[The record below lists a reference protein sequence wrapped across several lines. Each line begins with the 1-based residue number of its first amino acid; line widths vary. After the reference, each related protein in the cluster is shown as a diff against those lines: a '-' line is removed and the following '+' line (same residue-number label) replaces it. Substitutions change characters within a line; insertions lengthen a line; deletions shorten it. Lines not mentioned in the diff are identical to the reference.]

1 MSVSVPPVFAPRPPG
16 RVLPTLNEDGSR
28 RWIRPKW
35 AKGDWGARR
44 RVLAWALM
52 LVWLAL
58 PHVRVND
65 RPFVLLD
72 FPTRHFTIFGATFLP
87 TDTILL
93 MLLLVS
99 GLIGIFLLTALF
111 GRAWCGWACPQTV
124 WLEFLFRPIERL
136 WEGGERGSLRMD
148 AEPDRWHWRR
158 WAKHATY
165 AVIAVFLGNTFLAY
179 FVGTDKVVQWM
190 QLSPLDHPTPF
201 VIMALFSGGVF
212 FDFAYFREQF
222 CLVACPYGR
231 WQSALLDRQSMIVA
245 YDARRGEP
253 RGKGKAR
260 DGLGSCVDCGQCVA
274 VCPTGID
281 IRNGLQM
288 ECVHCTQC
296 MDACD
301 AVMDKVGQP
310 RGLVRYATRDG
321 LDGKPRRVLRAR
333 TIIYPAAFSLFFGG
347 FLYALG
353 TKATADVTF
362 LGAAGAAPYTVEPSG
377 NVVNPVRVKVVN
389 RGATARRFRVTITDG
404 PEATLV
410 APTLP
415 LAVEAGKSGLAGLF
429 VVLPPSAFTN
439 GVRAVTFRVDDGEGF
454 TDEVTYRLAGP
465 RRVTAA
471 PTRDTP

>member
-124 WLEFLFRPIERL
+124 WMEFLFRPIERL

-148 AEPDRWHWRR
+148 SEPDRWHWRR
-158 WAKHATY
+158 WANHATY

-310 RGLVRYATRDG
+310 TGLVRYATRDG

-389 RGATARRFRVTITDG
+389 RGATARRFRVTITDA

-439 GVRAVTFRVDDGEGF
+439 GVRTVTFRVDDGEGF

-471 PTRDTP
+471 PTRGTP